1 MKKILGVLI
10 ILVVFLGIYSIYQ
23 IGNAFSSDIPDIAIE
38 ENIDKID
45 NIIKENKVQKNE
57 NVSEQIKNVQTS
69 DVKTSLDGYKN
80 DKKVN
85 ISGSKG
91 DIGDNNVKHE
101 EINNDNNIQNDD
113 IQSNNE
119 QSNNQIELRKEE
131 QKNEESK
138 ENSSKY
144 EVYTVNGI
152 IQEFTIWDDCKKK
165 SIEVAFESDVMTMC
179 YESYTNSS
187 NQKVYRIQIN
197 Y

>member
-45 NIIKENKVQKNE
+45 NITKENKVQKNE
-57 NVSEQIKNVQTS
+57 NVSEQIENVQTS

-91 DIGDNNVKHE
+91 DIGDNN
-101 EINNDNNIQNDD
+101 IQNND

-119 QSNNQIELRKEE
+119 QSNNQIESRKEE